1 MNLQNAQCKPRGAGG
16 KGGGRVREEVKMLV
30 TFFRVGTT
38 DKFNKCS

>member
-1 MNLQNAQCKPRGAGG
+1 MNLQNVQCKPRGAGG
-16 KGGGRVREEVKMLV
+16 KGGGVPEEVKMLV